1 MNTVQMHER
10 DCVTECTPNLGP
22 ELKVWKTNFRDTT
35 LFYGDKTL
43 KLILKILNNVVS
55 GLCSQTMRDQ
65 MWAFRKE
72 KQPGT

>member
-43 KLILKILNNVVS
+43 KLILKIMNML
-55 GLCSQTMRDQ
+55 
-65 MWAFRKE
+65 
-72 KQPGT
+72 